1 MQVKPKQPVFRITGA
16 PRALKEDV
24 RRREVRYLLSMGFR
38 TACFVAAIVTHG
50 ILRWVLVVAAF
61 VLPYIA
67 VVIANAGR
75 ERQEAAPAA
84 FVPPTGRELPAG
96 PESSSDTPKQNPGHA
111 V

>member
-38 TACFVAAIVTHG
+38 TACFVAAIVTEG
-50 ILRWVLVVAAF
+50 ILRWLLVVAAF

-75 ERQEAAPAA
+75 ERQEAAPAP

-96 PESSSDTPKQNPGHA
+96 PESLPDTPKQNPGHA